1 MTPIKLNESI
11 IDILDNQKA
20 RDILTIDIKKF
31 TSIADFM
38 VICTATSDRHLK
50 AVFNHLTQALK
61 EQHITP
67 ISKDNQN
74 QSGWQILDYGDVIVH
89 IMLDK
94 AREFYQLE
102 KLWMPILEEVV

>member
-1 MTPIKLNESI
+1 MTPTKLNESI
-11 IDILDNQKA
+11 IDVLNDLKA
-20 RDILTIDIKKF
+20 RDILAIDIQKF

-38 VICTATSDRHLK
+38 IICTATSDRHLK
-50 AVFNHLTQALK
+50 AVFTHLTQELK
-61 EQHITP
+61 ENNIIP

-74 QSGWQILDYGDVIVH
+74 HAEWQILDYGDVIVH

-102 KLWMPILEEVV
+102 KLWMPMLEEVA